1 MKKLAILIVVASM
14 FAGCA
19 VNTTTKARL
28 KQNDVMKDKL
38 MVYGAYKA
46 DIAGIVT
53 WQSGGSCS
61 KAAFKL
67 FAREQKNMDKLV
79 DIIMKETCTQEPGTL
94 NQSCRCEYSGIGMK
108 YRELDAKEAA
118 LWSAVSASV
127 PENSSEESEQQQSVY
142 SSGPANEAM
151 IP

>member
-14 FAGCA
+14 FVGCA
-19 VNTTTKARL
+19 MDSTTKARL
-28 KQNDVMKDKL
+28 KQNDVMNDKL

-46 DIAGIVT
+46 DLAGVVA
-53 WQSGGSCS
+53 WQAEGACS
-61 KAAFKL
+61 KVAFKL

-79 DIIMKETCTQEPGTL
+79 DIIMKETCTQEQGTL
-94 NQSCRCEYSGIGMK
+94 NQRCRCEYSGIGMK
-108 YRELDAKEAA
+108 YRELDVNEAA
-118 LWSAVSASV
+118 AWSAVSANV
-127 PENSSEESEQQQSVY
+127 PERSSEEPEQQQSVF